1 MSTMPE
7 GPPASTQPRP
17 AAEDVLRRVDDYQHP
32 QGWADASQ
40 APARARQCCEELE
53 EGRILFFERSPFD
66 LAGADQESLLT
77 WREAGPRK
85 ESHVSYHPLE
95 GPLAGTV
102 GSRRAGRRVH
112 GILRHYSSEVTRSVG
127 WLLAPYAMDWTL
139 DHASLRLKPVKG
151 GALPQRERN
160 DLLHLDAF
168 STRPTRGRRLL
179 RCFTNIHPVEPV
191 VWAVAG
197 SFEALA
203 REYAEEAGLGR
214 IAAQGSQR
222 THPLVRELKMMLGM
236 KAVDLT
242 AYDRFMVAFEQ
253 HLKEKKDWQ
262 EKSKKIRLEFPPGS
276 SWIGLTDAVPHAEL
290 SAAGTLEQ
298 GFTIPLRVVLRPERA
313 PIRVLEGIA
322 GMPLANF
329 TT

>member
-1 MSTMPE
+1 
-7 GPPASTQPRP
+7 
-17 AAEDVLRRVDDYQHP
+17 
-32 QGWADASQ
+32 
-40 APARARQCCEELE
+40 
-53 EGRILFFERSPFD
+53 
-66 LAGADQESLLT
+66 
-77 WREAGPRK
+77 
-85 ESHVSYHPLE
+85 
-95 GPLAGTV
+95 
-102 GSRRAGRRVH
+102 
-112 GILRHYSSEVTRSVG
+112 
-127 WLLAPYAMDWTL
+127 
-139 DHASLRLKPVKG
+139 
-151 GALPQRERN
+151 
-160 DLLHLDAF
+160 
-168 STRPTRGRRLL
+168 
-179 RCFTNIHPVEPV
+179 
-191 VWAVAG
+191 VAG

>member
-1 MSTMPE
+1 MHE
-7 GPPASTQPRP
+7 GPPACAQPSP
-17 AAEDVLRRVDDYQHP
+17 PAEDVLIRVDDYQHP
-32 QGWADASQ
+32 EGWA
-40 APARARQCCEELE
+40 APAEALPRARQCCEQLE

-66 LAGADQESLLT
+66 FAKADQEILLT
-77 WREAGPRK
+77 WGKAGLRQ
-85 ESHVSYHPLE
+85 ESAVSYHPLE
-95 GPLAGTV
+95 GPLKGTM
-102 GSRRAGRRVH
+102 GSKSAWRVH
-112 GILRHYSSEVTRSVG
+112 GILRRYSSEVTRLLG
-127 WLLAPYAMDWTL
+127 WILAPYAMDWTL
-139 DHASLRLKPVKG
+139 DHASLRWNG
-151 GALPQRERN
+151 RTSAQPQRGRN

-191 VWAVAG
+191 VWAVAE

-203 REYAEEAGLGR
+203 QRYAQEAGLGR
-214 IAAQGSQR
+214 IAARGSQR
-222 THPLVRELKMMLGM
+222 SHPLVRELKLMLGM
-236 KAVDLT
+236 KAAEWT
-242 AYDRFMVAFEQ
+242 AYDRFMLGFEQ

-276 SWIGLTDAVPHAEL
+276 SWICLTDAVPHAEL

-298 GFTIPLRVVLRPERA
+298 GFTIPLRVVIRPERA

-322 GMPLANF
+322 GIPLADF